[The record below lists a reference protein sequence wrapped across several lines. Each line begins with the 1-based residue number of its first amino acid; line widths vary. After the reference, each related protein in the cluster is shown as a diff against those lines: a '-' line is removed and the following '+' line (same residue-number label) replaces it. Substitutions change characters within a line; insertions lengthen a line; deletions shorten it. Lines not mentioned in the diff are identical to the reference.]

1 MKNRMLVLPL
11 LYHDL
16 RSGYNMYSALPICR
30 RSPGGPVKPSVLNS
44 QLNDMVVQDWTGLDW
59 TGPLPFCLFRTA
71 VCRTVKE

>member
-30 RSPGGPVKPSVLNS
+30 RSPGGPVKPSVLNG
-44 QLNDMVVQDWTGLDW
+44 QLNDMVVQDWTGLDRYPSVFS
-59 TGPLPFCLFRTA
+59 GPPCVVPLKNDLG
-71 VCRTVKE
+71 